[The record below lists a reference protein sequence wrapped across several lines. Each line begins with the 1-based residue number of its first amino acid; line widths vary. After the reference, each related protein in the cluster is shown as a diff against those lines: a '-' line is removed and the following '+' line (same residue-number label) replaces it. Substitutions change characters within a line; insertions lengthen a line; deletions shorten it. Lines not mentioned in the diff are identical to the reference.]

1 MSKKKKTFK
10 ISLIV
15 EAFQNL
21 EKSYIDLKK
30 HISLPKEEFVSNKLV
45 LDKVRIDFN
54 LAFESTMRVCRHMSA
69 VLGLRTSSKDCLV
82 KLAEHIGMKEV
93 DKLRKFT
100 EFYLKYRDL
109 KDAVSPEELY
119 EFLRENLYMFKEFA
133 RAVVEFVKET
143 TGNYLLIDFELL
155 NEKSKFIK
163 DSVKKI
169 NFVLEQGLEEF
180 KSKPMYYDRT
190 KYFYQVAY
198 DSLFDICKHLAPKF
212 GIKKF
217 GDDCLSKMVEAGIIP
232 QEYYMDVF
240 KLTNLKNKLIS
251 TWEVP
256 PEELYES
263 LKELNP
269 KFDSIVKEIS
279 KSLKRLLEE
288 KASKEASKG
297 G

>member
-1 MSKKKKTFK
+1 MATKKKGFK

-21 EKSYIDLKK
+21 EKSYVDLKK
-30 HISLPKEEFVSNKLV
+30 HLSLPKEEFLSNKLV

-54 LAFESTMRVCRHMSA
+54 LAFESSMRVCRHMSA

-82 KLAEHIGMKEV
+82 KLAEHIGMEDV
-93 DKLRKFT
+93 ERLRKFT
-100 EFYLKYRDL
+100 EFYFKYRDL
-109 KDAVSPEELY
+109 KESVSPEELY
-119 EFLRENLYMFKEFA
+119 DFMRENLVMFKEFA
-133 RAVVEFVKET
+133 RAVVEYIKET
-143 TGNYLLIDFELL
+143 TGNYLLIDFDLL

-169 NFVLEQGLEEF
+169 DFVLSQGLEEF

-217 GDDCLSKMVEAGIIP
+217 GDDCLSKMVEHGIIP
-232 QEYYMDVF
+232 QEHYMDVF
-240 KLTNLKNKLIS
+240 KMTNLKNKLIS

-269 KFDSIVKEIS
+269 KFEIIVKEIS
-279 KSLKRLLEE
+279 KSLRKLLEE
-288 KASKEASKG
+288 RSVKR
-297 G
+297 